1 MIEVS
6 GRTKVF
12 CVIGNPIEHSL
23 SPTMHN
29 IAFKHL
35 KIDAIYVAFNVKENM
50 LEDAVK
56 GMRSFGICG
65 MNVTMPHKTAII
77 KYLGESDPVARFVG
91 AVNTVLNAD
100 GKLLGFNTDGV
111 GALRALEENG
121 VKTKGKR
128 ILLLGAGG
136 AGRAIAFQLAQEADE
151 LVILNRDVNKARLLA
166 DTLRKEFNRN
176 VVGDSLLPNIL
187 KDRIKDVDVL
197 INATSVGM
205 HPRQNET
212 PVDKSLLRPELA
224 VMDIVYNPI
233 ETRLLKDAKS
243 VGAKV
248 IYGAEMLV
256 FQGAASFEIWFNR
269 PAPVNVMRK
278 AIIEKLQA
286 RGLRF
291 EQ

>member
-1 MIEVS
+1 MEVS
-6 GRTKVF
+6 GKTKVF
-12 CVIGNPIEHSL
+12 CVIGDPIEHSL
-23 SPTMHN
+23 SPIMHN
-29 IAFKHL
+29 AAFRHL
-35 KIDAIYVAFNVKENM
+35 KIDAVYVAFNVKEGM

-77 KYLGESDPVARFVG
+77 KHLDENDTVANFVG

-100 GKLLGFNTDGV
+100 GKLLGFNTDGI

-121 VKTKGKR
+121 VKLKGKR
-128 ILLLGAGG
+128 VLLLGAGG
-136 AGRAIAFQLAQEADE
+136 AGRAIAFQLAQETDE
-151 LVILNRDVNKARLLA
+151 LVILNRDPNKARLLA
-166 DTLRKEFNRN
+166 DALRKRFNRK
-176 VVGDSLLPNIL
+176 VVGNSLLHNVL
-187 KDRIKDVDVL
+187 KNWIKDVEVL

-205 HPRQNET
+205 HPHQDET

-224 VMDIVYNPI
+224 VMDIVYNPV

-248 IYGAEMLV
+248 IYGIEMLV
-256 FQGAASFEIWFNR
+256 FQGATSFEIWFNQ
-269 PAPVNVMRK
+269 PAPVNIMRE
-278 AIIEKLQA
+278 AIMEKLQA
-286 RGLRF
+286 RGLDF